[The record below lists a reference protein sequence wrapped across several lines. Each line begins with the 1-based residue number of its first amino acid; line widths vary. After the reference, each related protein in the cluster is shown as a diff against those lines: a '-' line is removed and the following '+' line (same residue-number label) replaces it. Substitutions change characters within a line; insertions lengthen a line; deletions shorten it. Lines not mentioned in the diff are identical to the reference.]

1 MAEKPPSTDNSTPF
15 TKLESSEGRNN
26 ATVAISSG
34 RPIFPR
40 GIRDSNI
47 CLVSLSRRWE
57 SDVSTCPGLSTFTR
71 IFLPFSSLSHVRANQ
86 RNAALLAAYTPKPGK
101 PFTEATGPDHD
112 DRSAIVEQ
120 RQRLLNRKQRSAHDQ
135 VEARIEVLLGNLAQ
149 FGGFTLACARKQD
162 VDLALFPLD
171 CVEQTVEVVEIG
183 RVAAHAGHVPANQL
197 DGLIERLLPPARD
210 ENVGA
215 FFNEPLGALQRQA
228 ARSTRDDCNFSFKLS
243 HNYSL
248 R

>member
-1 MAEKPPSTDNSTPF
+1 M
-15 TKLESSEGRNN
+15 
-26 ATVAISSG
+26 
-34 RPIFPR
+34 
-40 GIRDSNI
+40 
-47 CLVSLSRRWE
+47 
-57 SDVSTCPGLSTFTR
+57 
-71 IFLPFSSLSHVRANQ
+71 
-86 RNAALLAAYTPKPGK
+86 
-101 PFTEATGPDHD
+101 
-112 DRSAIVEQ
+112 
-120 RQRLLNRKQRSAHDQ
+120 
-135 VEARIEVLLGNLAQ
+135 LLGNLAQ
-149 FGGFTLACARKQD
+149 FGGFALACARKQD
-162 VDLALFPLD
+162 VDPALFPLD

-210 ENVGA
+210 ENVSA